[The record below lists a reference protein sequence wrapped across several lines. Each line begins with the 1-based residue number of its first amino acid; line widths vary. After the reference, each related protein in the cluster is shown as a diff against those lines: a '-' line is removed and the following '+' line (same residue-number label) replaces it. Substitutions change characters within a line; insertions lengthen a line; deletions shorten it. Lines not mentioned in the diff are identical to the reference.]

1 MSPKIMKLPDAELE
15 IMKVIWH
22 NETPIST
29 SLIKEH
35 LDKTR
40 PWNVSA
46 LLTLLDRLI
55 GRGFLSSYKQGKHRY
70 YEILV
75 EENDYVARE
84 NKSFLEKINDN
95 SIIRFVTS
103 LYDSN
108 AITDK
113 DLDELAAFIEEKAR
127 GADHG

>member
-1 MSPKIMKLPDAELE
+1 MPHKAVKLPDTELE

-22 NETPIST
+22 NKTPIST
-29 SLIKEH
+29 SQVKEH
-35 LDKTR
+35 LEKTR
-40 PWNVSA
+40 PWHVNA

-55 GRGFLSSYKQGKHRY
+55 ARGFLSSYKEGKHRY

-84 NKSFLEKINDN
+84 NKSFLEKLNSN
-95 SIIRFVTS
+95 SITRFVTS

-108 AITDK
+108 AISDK
-113 DLDELAAFIEEKAR
+113 DLEELSSYIEEKTR
-127 GADHG
+127 GS

>member
-1 MSPKIMKLPDAELE
+1 MSSKIVKLPDAELE
-15 IMKVIWH
+15 VMKAIWH

-29 SLIKEH
+29 TQIKEY

-40 PWNVSA
+40 PWNVNA

-55 GRGFLSSYKQGKHRY
+55 GRGFLTSYKQGKRRY

-75 EENDYVARE
+75 EEKDYVAKE
-84 NKSFLEKINDN
+84 NKSFLEKINGN
-95 SIIRFVTS
+95 SITRLVTS
-103 LYDSN
+103 LYDSK
-108 AITDK
+108 AITNE

-127 GADHG
+127 RC

>member
-1 MSPKIMKLPDAELE
+1 MSTKIMKLPDAELE

-84 NKSFLEKINDN
+84 NKSFLEKINGN